1 MVGGAPTLSV
11 GIEEE
16 YLLVD
21 FETRALATDPP
32 REFFDECYSRLG
44 DQAAHE
50 FLKSQIEVNT
60 AVAQSIPEA
69 TEMLID
75 LRTAIVE
82 TAHKYNLAPIAAST
96 HPFSHWSEQ
105 GHTE

>member
-44 DQAAHE
+44 DQVAH
-50 FLKSQIEVNT
+50 
-60 AVAQSIPEA
+60 
-69 TEMLID
+69 
-75 LRTAIVE
+75 
-82 TAHKYNLAPIAAST
+82 
-96 HPFSHWSEQ
+96 
-105 GHTE
+105 

>member
-50 FLKSQIEVNT
+50 SLQSQIEVNT

-69 TEMLID
+69 PEMLID

-96 HPFSHWSEQ
+96 HSF
-105 GHTE
+105 TLV